1 MRKLIAY
8 FIKHSVAVNIVIA
21 VFVAFGLY
29 GAFTLKS
36 SFFPLVDSKNV
47 NINITYPGASPQEI
61 EEGIVLK
68 IEDNLKGLNGVERV
82 TSTSRENSGTINV
95 EIEKGRDIDFM
106 LLEIKNAVDR
116 VPSFPTGMEPLVVAK
131 REAVRETI
139 SFAISGSNIPL
150 ATLKQIGRQVENDLR
165 GIDGISQI
173 EITGYPDEEIEIAV
187 NETNLLAYN
196 LSFTEVSN
204 AINQASLI
212 TTGGTIKTNAEEYLI
227 RANSRSYYADE
238 LSNLVVKSDASGRII
253 RLKDVAEVR
262 DQFSE
267 TPNANY
273 FDGNLSINVSITSTN
288 TEDLISSAEKTKE
301 YIAEF
306 NQKYDNVQLD
316 VVRDL
321 STTLV
326 QRTALLTEN
335 AVIGMILVLIF
346 LSLFLNTRLAFW
358 VAFGL
363 PVAFLGM
370 FMLAGYFNITINVL
384 SLFGMIIVIGIL
396 VDDGIVIAE
405 NIYQQYEK
413 GKSPEEAAIDG
424 VMEVLPAIISAILT
438 TILAFSIFLFL
449 DGRIGE
455 FFGEVSIVVMLTLV
469 VSLVEALIILPA
481 HLAHSKALRKQNKEP
496 KGLLPRLFSKLRYIN
511 TFGDFIMSWLRD
523 KVYSPTLRFALK
535 HKFLMFSFFIVFLI
549 LTQASFKAGIIRGAF
564 FPRIASDRV
573 TITLNMPNGTNEK
586 VTDSIISYIE
596 NKAITVTKKINDEYI
611 GADAEKYLVE
621 NMIRRVGPGS
631 STASLVINLLP
642 GEERPNEIT
651 SNLVSNQVKD
661 AVGDIIGI
669 ESLVYGS
676 GGNFGGL
683 PVSVSLLGN
692 NITELKAVK
701 AELKEVLKNNV
712 LLKDVTDTDPAG
724 IKEIRLELNETAYAL
739 GLNLR
744 TVMSQVRSAFFGA
757 QAQRFQRG
765 QDEIRVWIRYDRPN
779 RSSINDLD
787 DMRIITPNGQ
797 RVPLKEI
804 ANYSI
809 ERGDVAINHL
819 EGRREIQVSADIKD
833 TKKTSPTDIMAEIK
847 NDIMPEILSRYPTV
861 TPSYEGQNR
870 ERNKLLDS
878 LAPVGITVLIL
889 IYIVIAFT
897 FRSYSQPL
905 LLLLLIPLSLPAV
918 AWGHWIHDYS
928 VNILSM
934 LGIIA
939 LIGIMVND
947 GLVLIGKFN
956 NNLREGMLFDKALYE
971 AGRARFRAIF
981 LTSIT
986 TVAGLAPLILEQS
999 RQAKFLIPMAVSI
1012 AYGIGFATILTLIVL
1027 PIFLSFSNYIKQHAK
1042 WLYYNREVS
1051 KEEVE
1056 RVVKEQQHEQKRI
1069 EAKEIE
1075 KLAATETIYSL
1086 KENSAETTQALNEQ
1100 NENEADV
1107 Q

>member
-8 FIKHSVAVNIVIA
+8 FIKHSVAVNIVILT
-21 VFVAFGLY
+21 FFAFGIY
-29 GAFTLKS
+29 GAFTLNS
-36 SFFPLVDSKNV
+36 SFFPLIDSKNV
-47 NINITYPGASPQEI
+47 TITIVYPGASPQEI

-95 EIEKGRDIDFM
+95 EIEKGKDIDFM

-139 SFAISGSNIPL
+139 SFAISGNNIPL

-173 EITGYPDEEIEIAV
+173 EISGYPDEEIEIAI
-187 NETNLLAYN
+187 NETNLLAYD
-196 LSFTEVSN
+196 LSFDEVSL

-212 TTGGTIKTNAEEYLI
+212 TTGGTIKTSAEEYLI
-227 RANSRSYYADE
+227 RANARSYYANE
-238 LSNLVVKSDASGRII
+238 LSNLIVKSDASGRII

-267 TPNANY
+267 TPNTNY
-273 FDGNLSINVSITSTN
+273 YDGNISINVSITSTN
-288 TEDLISSAEKTKE
+288 TEDLISSAENVKE
-301 YIAEF
+301 YITDF
-306 NQKYDNVQLD
+306 NQKYENVQLN
-316 VVRDL
+316 VVQDR
-321 STTLV
+321 SITLV

-335 AVIGMILVLIF
+335 AVIGMALVLLF

-370 FMLAGYFNITINVL
+370 FMFAGYFNVTINVL

-413 GKSPEEAAIDG
+413 GKTPEEAAIDG
-424 VMEVLPAIISAILT
+424 VMEVLPAILSAIIT

-455 FFGEVSIVVMLTLV
+455 FFGEVSVVVILTLV
-469 VSLVEALIILPA
+469 VSLIEALIILPA
-481 HLAHSKALRKQNKEP
+481 HLAHSKALRVQKGEP
-496 KGLLPRLFSKLRYIN
+496 AGFFPRLFSKLRYIN

-523 KVYSPTLRFALK
+523 KIYSPVLKFALQY
-535 HKFLMFSFFIVFLI
+535 KFLMFSFFIVFVI
-549 LTQASFKAGIIRGAF
+549 LTKSSFEAGIIRGAF
-564 FPRIASDRV
+564 FPRIASDRI

-596 NKAITVTKKINDEYI
+596 AKSIAVTKAINDEYI
-611 GADAEKYLVE
+611 GEDADKYLVE
-621 NMIRRVGPGS
+621 NMIRSVGPGS
-631 STASLVINLLP
+631 STASLQINLLP
-642 GEERPNEIT
+642 GEERPNAIT
-651 SNLVSNQVKD
+651 SDIVSNRIKK
-661 AVGDIIGI
+661 AVGPVIGV
-669 ESLVYGS
+669 ESLVYGG

-701 AELKEVLKNNV
+701 TELKQILESNI
-712 LLKDVTDTDPAG
+712 LLKDVTDNDPAG
-724 IKEIRLELNETAYAL
+724 IKEIRLELNESAYAL

-744 TVMSQVRSAFFGA
+744 SVMSQVRSAFFGA

-765 QDEIRVWIRYDRPN
+765 QDEIRVWVRYDKSN
-779 RSSINDLD
+779 RSSINNLD
-787 DMRIITPNGQ
+787 NMRIVTPTGQ

-804 ANYSI
+804 ASYSI

-833 TKKTSPTDIMAEIK
+833 TKKTSATDIMAEIQ
-847 NDIMPEILSRYPTV
+847 NEIMPEILSKYPTV

-870 ERNKLLDS
+870 ERNKLFDS

-918 AWGHWIHDYS
+918 AWGHWIHDFPL
-928 VNILSM
+928 NILSM

-947 GLVLIGKFN
+947 GLVLIGRFN
-956 NNLREGMLFDKALYE
+956 NNLREGMLFDVALYE
-971 AGRARFRAIF
+971 AGRSRFRAIF

-986 TVAGLAPLILEQS
+986 TVAGLAPLIFEES
-999 RQAKFLIPMAVSI
+999 RQAQFLIPMAVSI
-1012 AYGIGFATILTLIVL
+1012 AYGIGFATVLTLIML
-1027 PIFLSFSNYIKQHAK
+1027 PIFLSFSNFMKRNIK
-1042 WLYYNREVS
+1042 WLWTGREIT

-1056 RVVKEQQHEQKRI
+1056 RVVREQRHEEQQLQQ
-1069 EAKEIE
+1069 
-1075 KLAATETIYSL
+1075 
-1086 KENSAETTQALNEQ
+1086 KENIVQIEDEEVEYILNQ
-1100 NENEADV
+1100 QKEADE